1 MAPFEQ
7 VSLALTVM
15 RQLQHVIL
23 RETEMLR
30 QMKLAPLADLQA
42 EKSELALAYE
52 RHVRALR
59 ASPEIFAALDA
70 PVRESFAQ
78 AARELQAAIAANVRA
93 LEAARQVVDGVVR
106 TLGQSLEVVRP
117 RPAYA
122 PSGAGVGASGGAE
135 TASRVVAV
143 AFDREI

>member
-1 MAPFEQ
+1 MAPFERI
-7 VSLALTVM
+7 SLALTVM
-15 RQLQHVIL
+15 RQLQHVVG
-23 RETEMLR
+23 RETEALR
-30 QMKLAPLADLQA
+30 QMKLAPLGDLQA

-52 RHVRALR
+52 REVRALR
-59 ASPEIFAALDA
+59 ANPEIFAALDT

-78 AARELQAAIAANVRA
+78 AARELEATIAANVRA

-106 TLGQSLEVVRP
+106 TLGQSLEAVRP

-122 PSGAGVGASGGAE
+122 PSGAGAGGGAE